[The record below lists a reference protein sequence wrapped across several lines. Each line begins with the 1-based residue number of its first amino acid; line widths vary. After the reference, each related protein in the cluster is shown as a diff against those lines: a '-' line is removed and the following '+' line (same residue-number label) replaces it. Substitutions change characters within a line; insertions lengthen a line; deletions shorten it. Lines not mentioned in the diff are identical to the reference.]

1 MRRQTV
7 KDNFNLGAIVAVIG
21 AVIGMIGF
29 FVFVQIYNPLIMTM
43 NNLNRAHEGQS
54 VRYTFAVLG
63 YLTIAA
69 GALWTLA
76 LYGFVT
82 KERWAW
88 MLGIIASTVSILAG
102 FFPAV
107 PAMDAK
113 VPPMTIVI
121 FAPNLL
127 LWLALLLFVRKTDWR
142 IIILALVAGIAFTLS
157 FMDGVAP
164 IAKFHESFGQGAVN
178 GLYLFVQQ
186 INWWASAAWAVF
198 IFALVGRKPWA
209 RVVGIGA
216 GLLECWGGYPVGV
229 LNMLEVKRFSLFL
242 PAPLLSTALVIF
254 LMLPYARKLLA
265 DWAIGKEAADAATR
279 AGDAQQMAGVAH

>member
-1 MRRQTV
+1 MQ
-7 KDNFNLGAIVAVIG
+7 DNFKLGAVLAVIG
-21 AVIGMIGF
+21 AIVGMIGF
-29 FVFVQIYNPLIMTM
+29 FVFVQIYNPLITTM
-43 NNLNRAHEGQS
+43 VNLNRAHEGES

-76 LYGFVT
+76 LYGFLT

-88 MLGIIASTVSILAG
+88 MLGIIASTLSILAG
-102 FFPAV
+102 FFPMV

-113 VPPMTIVI
+113 VPPMTAVI
-121 FAPNLL
+121 FVPNLL
-127 LWLALLLFVRKTDWR
+127 LWLALLLFIRKTDRR
-142 IIILALVAGIAFTLS
+142 IVMLALVAGIAFTLS

-164 IAKFHESFGQGAVN
+164 IAKFHETIGQDAVN
-178 GLYLFVQQ
+178 ALYLFVQQ

-216 GLLECWGGYPVGV
+216 GMLECWGGYPVGI

-242 PAPLLSTALVIF
+242 PAPLLSTALIVF
-254 LMLPYARKLLA
+254 LMLPYARKLLG
-265 DWAIGKEAADAATR
+265 DWADGKESTDASARTV
-279 AGDAQQMAGVAH
+279 DARRTIGVVH

>member
-1 MRRQTV
+1 MQ
-7 KDNFNLGAIVAVIG
+7 DNFRLGAALAALGVIVG
-21 AVIGMIGF
+21 AFGF
-29 FVFVQIYNPLIMTM
+29 FVFVQIYNPLITTM
-43 NNLNRAHEGQS
+43 INLNRAYEGES

-69 GALWTLA
+69 GALWSLA
-76 LYGFVT
+76 LYGFLT
-82 KERWAW
+82 QERWAW
-88 MLGIIASTVSILAG
+88 MLGIIASTLSILSG
-102 FFPAV
+102 FFPMV

-113 VPPMTIVI
+113 VPPVTAVI
-121 FAPNLL
+121 YVPNLL
-127 LWLALLLFVRKTDWR
+127 LWLALLFLVRKTDWR
-142 IIILALVAGIAFTLS
+142 VVTLALAAGVAFTLS

-164 IAKFHESFGQGAVN
+164 IAKFHETLRQPAVN

-198 IFALVGRKPWA
+198 VFALVGRKPWA

-216 GLLECWGGYPVGV
+216 GLLEMWGGYPVGI
-229 LNMLEVKRFSLFL
+229 LNMLEVRRFSLFL

-265 DWAIGKEAADAATR
+265 DWASAKGL
-279 AGDAQQMAGVAH
+279 GGVQAVTVEKPQTMVVVH

>member
-1 MRRQTV
+1 VEEKMQ
-7 KDNFNLGAIVAVIG
+7 DNFKLGAVLAVIG
-21 AVIGMIGF
+21 IIVGMIGF
-29 FVFVQIYNPLIMTM
+29 YVFVQIYNPLIATM
-43 NNLNRAHEGQS
+43 NNLNRAHEGES

-63 YLTIAA
+63 WLAIAA

-88 MLGIIASTVSILAG
+88 MLGVIASTLSILAG

-113 VPPMTIVI
+113 VMPATLVI
-121 FAPNLL
+121 FVPSLL
-127 LWLALLLFVRKTDWR
+127 LWLALLILVRKTDWR
-142 IIILALVAGIAFTLS
+142 IVTLALIAGIAFTLS

-164 IAKFHESFGQGAVN
+164 IARFRETLGQDAVN
-178 GLYLFVQQ
+178 GMYLFVQQ
-186 INWWASAAWAVF
+186 INWWASAAWAVC
-198 IFALVGRKPWA
+198 IFALVARKPWA

-216 GLLECWGGYPVGV
+216 GLLECWGGYPIGI

-242 PAPLLSTALVIF
+242 PAPLLSTAIVIF

-265 DWAIGKEAADAATR
+265 AWSSGKESVEAQARTVDAPRT
-279 AGDAQQMAGVAH
+279 VSVVH

>member
-1 MRRQTV
+1 MQ
-7 KDNFNLGAIVAVIG
+7 DNHKLGAVLAVIG
-21 AVIGMIGF
+21 IIVGMIGF
-29 FVFVQIYNPLIMTM
+29 YVFVQIYNPLITTM
-43 NNLNRAHEGQS
+43 INLNRAHEGQS
-54 VRYTFAVLG
+54 VRYTFAVLA
-63 YLTIAA
+63 YLTITA

-76 LYGFVT
+76 LYGFLT

-88 MLGIIASTVSILAG
+88 MLGFIASTLSILAG
-102 FFPAV
+102 FFPMV

-113 VPPMTIVI
+113 VVPSTVVI
-121 FAPNLL
+121 FVPSLV
-127 LWLALLLFVRKTDWR
+127 LWLGLFFVRKTDWR
-142 IIILALVAGIAFTLS
+142 IVTLALVAGIAFTLS

-164 IAKFHESFGQGAVN
+164 IARFFESLGQDAAVN
-178 GLYLFVQQ
+178 GMYLFVQQ

-198 IFALVGRKPWA
+198 IFALVARKPWA

-216 GLLECWGGYPVGV
+216 GLLELWGGYPIGI

-265 DWAIGKEAADAATR
+265 DWASGKESTDAHARTV
-279 AGDAQQMAGVAH
+279 DARQTVGVVH

>member
-1 MRRQTV
+1 MP
-7 KDNFNLGAIVAVIG
+7 DNYKLGAVLAAIG
-21 AVIGMIGF
+21 AVVGMIGF
-29 FVFVQIYNPLIMTM
+29 FMFVQIYNPLIMTM
-43 NNLNRAHEGQS
+43 INLHRAHEGEA
-54 VRYTFAVLG
+54 VRYTFALLG

-82 KERWAW
+82 RERWAW
-88 MLGIIASTVSILAG
+88 MLGIIASTLSILAG
-102 FFPAV
+102 FFPMV

-113 VPPMTIVI
+113 VPPVTAVI
-121 FAPNLL
+121 FGPNLF
-127 LWLALLLFVRKTDWR
+127 LWLALFVVRKTDWR
-142 IIILALVAGIAFTLS
+142 IVALALVAGIAFTLS

-164 IAKFHESFGQGAVN
+164 IAKFRETLGQDAVN

-209 RVVGIGA
+209 RVVGLGA
-216 GLLECWGGYPVGV
+216 GLMELWGGYPVGI

-265 DWAIGKEAADAATR
+265 DWSSGRESANA
-279 AGDAQQMAGVAH
+279 

>member
-1 MRRQTV
+1 M
-7 KDNFNLGAIVAVIG
+7 KDNFVLGAVLAVIG
-21 AVIGMIGF
+21 IIVGMIGF
-29 FVFVQIYNPLIMTM
+29 YVFAQIYNPLMTTLI
-43 NNLNRAHEGQS
+43 NLNRPHEGES

-63 YLTIAA
+63 WLTIAA

-88 MLGIIASTVSILAG
+88 MLGVIASTLSILAG
-102 FFPAV
+102 FFPAI

-113 VPPMTIVI
+113 TPPLTIASFV
-121 FAPNLL
+121 PNLL

-142 IIILALVAGIAFTLS
+142 IVTLALFAGIAFTLS

-164 IAKFHESFGQGAVN
+164 IAKFHETLGHGAVN
-178 GLYLFVQQ
+178 ALYLFAQQ
-186 INWWASAAWAVF
+186 INWWASAAWAIF
-198 IFALVGRKPWA
+198 IFALVARKPWA

-216 GLLECWGGYPVGV
+216 GLLECWGGYPVGI

-265 DWAIGKEAADAATR
+265 DWASGKETANAPARAVDARQTV
-279 AGDAQQMAGVAH
+279 GVVH

>member
-1 MRRQTV
+1 MQ
-7 KDNFNLGAIVAVIG
+7 DNYKLGAVLALIG
-21 AVIGMIGF
+21 AVVGMIGF
-29 FVFVQIYNPLIMTM
+29 YLFVQIYNPLITTM
-43 NNLNRAHEGQS
+43 VNLNRAHEGQS

-63 YLTIAA
+63 YLTIGA
-69 GALWTLA
+69 GALWSLA
-76 LYGFVT
+76 LYGFLT
-82 KERWAW
+82 RERWAW

-113 VPPMTIVI
+113 TAPVTLVI
-121 FAPNLL
+121 FVANLI
-127 LWLALLLFVRKTDWR
+127 LWLALFVVRKTDWR
-142 IIILALVAGIAFTLS
+142 IVVLALFAGIAFTLS

-164 IAKFHESFGQGAVN
+164 IAKFHETLGKDAAVN
-178 GLYLFVQQ
+178 ALYLFVQQ

-198 IFALVGRKPWA
+198 IFALVARKPWA

-254 LMLPYARKLLA
+254 LMLPVGRKLLDDFA
-265 DWAIGKEAADAATR
+265 R
-279 AGDAQQMAGVAH
+279 GDIQR

>member
-1 MRRQTV
+1 MQ
-7 KDNFNLGAIVAVIG
+7 DNYKLGAVLAVIG
-21 AVIGMIGF
+21 AIVGMIGF
-29 FVFVQIYNPLIMTM
+29 FVFVQIYNPLINTM
-43 NNLNRAHEGQS
+43 INLNRSFEGQS

-76 LYGFVT
+76 LYGFLT
-82 KERWAW
+82 QERWAW
-88 MLGIIASTVSILAG
+88 MLGIIASTLSILAG

-113 VPPMTIVI
+113 VVPTTLVI
-121 FAPNLL
+121 FVPSLL

-142 IIILALVAGIAFTLS
+142 IVTLALTAGIAFTLS

-164 IAKFHESFGQGAVN
+164 IAKFHETIGQDAVN

-198 IFALVGRKPWA
+198 IFALVARKPWS

-216 GLLECWGGYPVGV
+216 GLLECWGGYPVGI

-265 DWAIGKEAADAATR
+265 DWASGKESADARVRTVEARQT
-279 AGDAQQMAGVAH
+279 VSVVH

>member
-1 MRRQTV
+1 MQ
-7 KDNFNLGAIVAVIG
+7 DNHKLGAVLAVIG
-21 AVIGMIGF
+21 VITGMIGF
-29 FVFVQIYNPLIMTM
+29 FVFVQIYNPLITTM
-43 NNLNRAHEGQS
+43 VNLNRAHEGQS
-54 VRYTFAVLG
+54 VRYTFAVLA
-63 YLTIAA
+63 YLTITA

-76 LYGFVT
+76 LYGFLT

-88 MLGIIASTVSILAG
+88 MLGIIASTLSILAG
-102 FFPAV
+102 FFPMV

-113 VPPMTIVI
+113 VPPVTGVI
-121 FAPNLL
+121 FVPNLL
-127 LWLALLLFVRKTDWR
+127 LWLALLFFVRKTNWR
-142 IIILALVAGIAFTLS
+142 IVTLALFAGIAFTLA

-164 IAKFHESFGQGAVN
+164 IAKFYESLGQDAVN
-178 GLYLFVQQ
+178 GMYLFVQQ

-216 GLLECWGGYPVGV
+216 GLLELWGGYPIGI

-265 DWAIGKEAADAATR
+265 DWASGKESE
-279 AGDAQQMAGVAH
+279 DAQVRTVDAPRTIGVVH

>member
-1 MRRQTV
+1 MQ
-7 KDNFNLGAIVAVIG
+7 DNFKLGAVLAVIG
-21 AVIGMIGF
+21 AIIGMVGF
-29 FVFVQIYNPLIMTM
+29 FVFVQIYNPLITTM
-43 NNLNRAHEGQS
+43 VNLNRAHEGQS
-54 VRYTFAVLG
+54 VRYTFAVLA
-63 YLTIAA
+63 YLTITA

-76 LYGFVT
+76 LYGFLT

-88 MLGIIASTVSILAG
+88 MLGIIASTLSILAG
-102 FFPAV
+102 FFPMV

-113 VPPMTIVI
+113 VPPATAVI
-121 FAPNLL
+121 FVPSLV
-127 LWLALLLFVRKTDWR
+127 LWLALFFVRKTDWR
-142 IIILALVAGIAFTLS
+142 IVTLALVAGIAFTLS

-164 IAKFHESFGQGAVN
+164 IAKFRETLGQDAVN
-178 GLYLFVQQ
+178 GMYLFVQQ

-198 IFALVGRKPWA
+198 IFALVARKPWA

-216 GLLECWGGYPVGV
+216 GLLECWGGYPIGV

-265 DWAIGKEAADAATR
+265 DWASGKES
-279 AGDAQQMAGVAH
+279 AGVPARAVNAPRTIGVVH

>member
-1 MRRQTV
+1 MQ
-7 KDNFNLGAIVAVIG
+7 DNHKLGAVLAVLGTIV
-21 AVIGMIGF
+21 GMIGF
-29 FVFVQIYNPLIMTM
+29 YVFVQTYNPLISTM
-43 NNLNRAHEGQS
+43 IRLNRAYEGES
-54 VRYTFAVLG
+54 VRYTFALLG

-76 LYGFVT
+76 LYGFLT

-88 MLGIIASTVSILAG
+88 MIGIIASTLSILAG
-102 FFPAV
+102 FFPTV

-113 VPPMTIVI
+113 MPPVTGVI
-121 FAPNLL
+121 FLPNLL

-142 IIILALVAGIAFTLS
+142 IVTLALLAGVAFTLS

-164 IAKFHESFGQGAVN
+164 ISKFHQTLGQPALN
-178 GLYLFVQQ
+178 GMYLFVQQ

-216 GLLECWGGYPVGV
+216 GLLEVWGGYPVGIV
-229 LNMLEVKRFSLFL
+229 NMLEVQRFSLFL

-254 LMLPYARKLLA
+254 LMLPYARRLLA
-265 DWAIGKEAADAATR
+265 NWASGKPMAETGARPADV
-279 AGDAQQMAGVAH
+279 QQTIVVVH

>member
-1 MRRQTV
+1 MQ
-7 KDNFNLGAIVAVIG
+7 DNFKLGAALAVVGMIVA
-21 AVIGMIGF
+21 MIGF
-29 FVFVQIYNPLIMTM
+29 YVFVQIYNPLMTTLI
-43 NNLNRAHEGQS
+43 NLNRPHEGQS
-54 VRYTFAVLG
+54 VKYTFAVLG

-76 LYGFVT
+76 LYGFAT

-88 MLGIIASTVSILAG
+88 TLGIIASTLSILAG
-102 FFPAV
+102 FFPAI

-113 VPPMTIVI
+113 VPPLTIVI
-121 FAPNLL
+121 FVPSLV

-142 IIILALVAGIAFTLS
+142 IVTLALAAGIAFTLS

-164 IAKFHESFGQGAVN
+164 IAKYHETFGEGAVN
-178 GLYLFVQQ
+178 ALYLFVQQ

-198 IFALVGRKPWA
+198 IFALVARKPWA

-216 GLLECWGGYPVGV
+216 GLLECWGGYPVGI

-242 PAPLLSTALVIF
+242 PAPLLSTAIVIF
-254 LMLPYARKLLA
+254 LMLPYARQLLA
-265 DWAIGKEAADAATR
+265 DWSSGKASADAPAR
-279 AGDAQQMAGVAH
+279 AVDARQTVSVVH

>member
-1 MRRQTV
+1 M
-7 KDNFNLGAIVAVIG
+7 KDNFKLGAVLAVVG
-21 AVIGMIGF
+21 VITGVIGF
-29 FVFVQIYNPLIMTM
+29 FAFTQVYNPLIETM
-43 NNLNRAHEGQS
+43 IKLNRAHEAAS

-63 YLTIAA
+63 YLVIAA

-76 LYGFVT
+76 LYGFLT

-88 MLGIIASTVSILAG
+88 MLGIIASTLSILAG

-113 VPPMTIVI
+113 QSPATIVV
-121 FAPNLL
+121 FVSSLV

-142 IIILALVAGIAFTLS
+142 IVVLALITGIAFVLS

-164 IAKFHESFGQGAVN
+164 IAKFHESAGQGAVN
-178 GLYLFVQQ
+178 ALYLFVQQ

-198 IFALVGRKPWA
+198 LFALLGRKSWG

-254 LMLPYARKLLA
+254 LMMPVARKWLD
-265 DWAIGKEAADAATR
+265 DWAR
-279 AGDAQQMAGVAH
+279 QQANEN